1 MFKWLDGVTQED
13 EAFSDGESST
23 LWTGLG
29 SEADLLDRHS
39 VVVGMGEDQLGLSI
53 VAGVHAV
60 IVKEHSTHDE
70 ALAVSG
76 TFEAFH
82 DQW

>member
-1 MFKWLDGVTQED
+1 
-13 EAFSDGESST
+13 
-23 LWTGLG
+23 
-29 SEADLLDRHS
+29 
-39 VVVGMGEDQLGLSI
+39 MGEDQLGLPI

-60 IVKEHSTHDE
+60 IVKEHSAHDE

-82 DQW
+82 DQR